1 MSPFLG
7 LPHAASTWQI
17 YYRTSVSLVDLA
29 TTYMGQQIDYRCSS
43 VMITGTTGRTKDRE
57 RITRE
62 RRRKSLGV
70 EIAHSVLT

>member
-7 LPHAASTWQI
+7 LRHAASTWQI
-17 YYRTSVSLVDLA
+17 YYRTFRDLA